1 MTSTTIQRPP
11 YPAADCSTV
20 RAVLASFAALA
31 PQAPLVT
38 DDERT
43 LSAGEMAELAGRLDR
58 ALAAAGLRAGDPV
71 GILMANGW
79 RWIAA
84 YLALASQ
91 GYVAVPLNTWYKET
105 ELRSA
110 SAKARLRAVL
120 TQSVL
125 HGRDNEALLAGAGL
139 LDPDGEYLG
148 ALMWNGDF
156 PERLDPD
163 APPLAGQANPS
174 GSDVAVYAFTSG
186 SSAEPKVVVLR
197 HDGLVDNGWAMGQR
211 LGAVPG
217 ESVWFAAPL
226 FFGLGCAN
234 AVFVAL
240 THGLELCVQERFEP
254 HDSAAF
260 IERHRCS
267 VFYGL
272 GPITRG
278 LAQPSIRTAYDLSSL
293 TKGVIGM
300 SAEDKRIAI
309 EELGLVRARS
319 VYGLTECYGLGAM
332 TEEGDDPEAV
342 IATQGRPV
350 DGQELRLIDPVS
362 GDRVQS
368 GTPETL
374 GEIQLRGRTTPG
386 YLDNDEANAQAF
398 TADGWFRT
406 GDLGW
411 IDEAGRLHFAGRLK
425 EVVKINGITIS
436 PAEVEDYVT
445 EHPDVSQA
453 YAFGWPTAERGEEE
467 LWCAVVLDDR
477 SAMSPAEVDGSLRSW
492 LRARI
497 SSYKVPS
504 HFVVLDGAEVPL
516 TATGKVSKRL
526 IGEQFVVEA
535 AQ

>member
-1 MTSTTIQRPP
+1 MTSTTIQQPP
-11 YPAADCSTV
+11 YPAVNSSTV
-20 RAVLASFAALA
+20 GAVLASFASLA

-38 DDERT
+38 DAERT
-43 LSAGEMAELAGRLDR
+43 LSAGETAELAERLGR

-79 RWIAA
+79 RWVAA

-91 GYVAVPLNTWYKET
+91 GYVAVPLNTWYKKA
-105 ELRSA
+105 ELRLA
-110 SAKARLRAVL
+110 SAKTRLRAVVS
-120 TQSVL
+120 QSVL

-139 LDPDGEYLG
+139 LDPEGDYVG
-148 ALMWNGDF
+148 ALLWNGEF

-163 APPLAGQANPS
+163 APALAGQGHPS
-174 GSDVAVYAFTSG
+174 GNDVAAYAFTSG

-211 LGAVPG
+211 IGASPG

-234 AVFVAL
+234 VVFVAL

-260 IERHRCS
+260 IEKHRCS
-267 VFYGL
+267 VFYGIGAL
-272 GPITRG
+272 ARG
-278 LAQPSIRTAYDLSSL
+278 LAQPEIRKAYDLSSL

-300 SAEDKRIAI
+300 SAEDKRLAV
-309 EELGLVRARS
+309 EELGIVRARS
-319 VYGLTECYGLGAM
+319 VYGLTECYGLGTM

-350 DGQELRLIDPVS
+350 DGHEMRLIDPVS
-362 GDRVQS
+362 GVRVAS
-368 GTPETL
+368 GAPETL

-386 YLDNDEANAQAF
+386 YLDNEEANAQAF

-411 IDEAGRLHFAGRLK
+411 LDEAGRLHFAGRLK

-436 PAEVEDYVT
+436 PAEVEDYVA
-445 EHPDVSQA
+445 EHPDVSEA

-467 LWCAVVLDDR
+467 LWCAVVLGGR
-477 SAMSPAEVDGSLRSW
+477 SALGPNEVDETLRSW

-504 HFVVLDGAEVPL
+504 HFVVLDSDEVPL

-526 IGEQFVVEA
+526 IGEQFVAEA
-535 AQ
+535 AE